1 MHSDAT
7 VCVRE
12 KEAAQQLREGTAQVL
27 STKYFHVYGLE
38 ESGRDRI
45 CWLTPVRKT

>member
-12 KEAAQQLREGTAQVL
+12 KEAAQQLREGTAQVCPL
-27 STKYFHVYGLE
+27 NISM
-38 ESGRDRI
+38 SMA
-45 CWLTPVRKT
+45 WRKVAGIGFVG